1 MTPTPPPATPGPAA
15 ESAPAAEPRGFSSLR
30 LASQRLR
37 LRPLQAADAPA
48 VYAMYADPVTMRYWS
63 TPPWTEARQADELIA
78 RNQVAMAAGDFLCLG
93 LALTGDDRL
102 IGVCTLFAFHLPSRR
117 CEIGYMLQRDCWGQ
131 GLMHEA
137 MSTLLNFGFSA
148 LDLNRVEADIDP
160 RNSGSRRTLQRL
172 GFIEEG
178 RLRQRWI
185 VDGEVSDSALYGLLR
200 SDWLAW
206 STVDAAP
213 SDGARPQQG

>member
-1 MTPTPPPATPGPAA
+1 MKPAPPPATPGPAA
-15 ESAPAAEPRGFSSLR
+15 ESAPAAEPRGFCSLR
-30 LASQRLR
+30 LASQRLH
-37 LRPLQAADAPA
+37 LRPLKAADAPA
-48 VYAMYADPVTMRYWS
+48 VYAMYADPLTMRYWS

-78 RNQVAMAAGDFLCLG
+78 RNLAAMAAGDLLCLG
-93 LALTGDDRL
+93 LELAGNGRL
-102 IGVCTLFAFHLPSRR
+102 IGLCTLFAFHLPSRR
-117 CEIGYMLQRDCWGQ
+117 CETGYMLQRDCWGQ

-137 MSTLLNFGFSA
+137 LGTLLNFGFSV

-160 RNSGSRRTLQRL
+160 RNTGSRRTLQRL

-200 SDWLAW
+200 SDWLAR